1 MRPTVILTCA
11 AAAHAQIF
19 GNFFNQML
27 KKEFA
32 VEESWHNQE
41 YHKVSCD
48 NGHVCPDTLTCV
60 NSPLECPC
68 QFPASEI
75 KCVYP
80 DKSGYVCISKPGDG
94 YDGSDASSKAEDG
107 KRDCAWV
114 NKAFRGEL

>member
-41 YHKVSCD
+41 YHK
-48 NGHVCPDTLTCV
+48 
-60 NSPLECPC
+60 
-68 QFPASEI
+68 
-75 KCVYP
+75 
-80 DKSGYVCISKPGDG
+80 
-94 YDGSDASSKAEDG
+94 
-107 KRDCAWV
+107 
-114 NKAFRGEL
+114 GE